1 MSGLKEFVR
10 ENLNPITHEVLKR
23 NRVTEVFIKEVIKD
37 AKSIYFENGRKR
49 TGYKHLSILKI
60 YSLCRTYILGIIE
73 EPTIVY
79 AFMWDMTV
87 QGYRFWSDINDQI
100 ILEADNLR

>member
-1 MSGLKEFVR
+1 MDGLKGFVR
-10 ENLNPITHEVLKR
+10 KNLNPITHEVLKR
-23 NRVTEVFIKEVIKD
+23 NRVTEIFIKEVIKD

-60 YSLCRTYILGIIE
+60 YSLCRNYILGIIE

-79 AFMWDMTV
+79 AFMWDTTV
-87 QGYRFWSDINDQI
+87 QGYGFWSDINDQI
-100 ILEADNLR
+100 MLEADTLR

>member
-1 MSGLKEFVR
+1 MNGLKGFVR
-10 ENLNPITHEVLKR
+10 KNLNPITHKVLRR

-49 TGYKHLSILKI
+49 AGYKHLPILKI
-60 YSLCRTYILGIIE
+60 YSLCRNHILDIIE
-73 EPTIVY
+73 EPTIVL

-87 QGYRFWSDINDQI
+87 QGYGFWSDIDDQI
-100 ILEADNLR
+100 MLEADNLR